1 VLKIYYLRNKQIK
14 NQVRIR
20 RRMEQDETM
29 TQKLTCKEVIEH
41 LIHCGIWGDTLELP
55 QQVRKTTY
63 EAENY
68 ILQQMEKNYK

>member
-1 VLKIYYLRNKQIK
+1 
-14 NQVRIR
+14 
-20 RRMEQDETM
+20 MEQDETM

-63 EAENY
+63 DAENY